1 MPMSRISLLKGK
13 SPDYLRAVSDSLH
26 QALVDTF
33 GVPADDRFQVI
44 HQHEPYEMSFDRHYL
59 GGPRSED
66 YMLINVT
73 AGRARSA
80 AVKQAFYRRL
90 VGLLAESPGVRP
102 QDVMVVITTTQADD
116 WSFSGGELYAPGA
129 SWQNAMAEAQP

>member
-13 SPDYLRAVSDSLH
+13 SPEYLRAVSDSLH

-59 GGPRSED
+59 GGPRSDD
-66 YMLINVT
+66 YMLICVT

-102 QDVMVVITTTQADD
+102 QDVMVVINTTQADD
-116 WSFSGGELYAPGA
+116 WSFAGGELYAPGDA
-129 SWQNAMAEAQP
+129 WQNAMAETQP

>member
-13 SPDYLRAVSDSLH
+13 SPEYLRAVSDSLH

-44 HQHEPYEMSFDRHYL
+44 HQHEAYEMSFDRHYL
-59 GGPRSED
+59 GGPRSDD
-66 YMLINVT
+66 YMLICVT

-102 QDVMVVITTTQADD
+102 QDVMVVINTTQADD
-116 WSFSGGELYAPGA
+116 WSFAGGELYAPGDA
-129 SWQNAMAEAQP
+129 WQNAMAETQP